1 MNIDQPLE
9 DVIKAKRQERKSHRK
24 TTQRKRL
31 SGAKQG
37 ESKRMAQGAKPVADR
52 VIPRTKDG
60 AALNE
65 EAKKIIISNLPPD
78 VNDHALKE
86 LMTETVGPVAECSIS
101 YDQRGTSKGFGQV
114 RFKRKGDG
122 NKAFKEFN
130 GRVIDNNSLTLRLVG
145 ATRRDS
151 E

>member
-1 MNIDQPLE
+1 MFKIKFKINLHLDPQPPRFINKYGEQIKLNFSLNSHSIKSSMNIDQPLE

-78 VNDHALKE
+78 VNDHALK
-86 LMTETVGPVAECSIS
+86 V
-101 YDQRGTSKGFGQV
+101 SKIQ
-114 RFKRKGDG
+114 
-122 NKAFKEFN
+122 
-130 GRVIDNNSLTLRLVG
+130 
-145 ATRRDS
+145 
-151 E
+151 